1 MLTGLGICGNN
12 RFREM
17 FRLLAQAADLG
28 SVSTVMPNISFD
40 ATPLEQVEALL
51 EKAVDLHENLVISG
65 N

>member
-28 SVSTVMPNISFD
+28 SVLSVMPKNSF
-40 ATPLEQVEALL
+40 AVTPLDQVEALL
-51 EKAVDLHENLVISG
+51 EKTVDLHEALVISG